1 MNVHLPMGEYERGQ
15 RAARTAARSRLGC
28 NTPKAKAVVIPPP
41 PAVLVPEPVA
51 SKPAP
56 KPRKEPTLR
65 EINTYVLRNIAHTPL
80 RWRQVAD
87 DTCLRHGVSMREVRG
102 RGQARDVMSCRAE
115 IIWRLHELGLS
126 AHEIGI
132 IVKREDTSVNH
143 NLRLWRRLSAHPGA
157 MRDTL
162 DSRSVVAEVVEQ
174 VAAEHGIAVSDI
186 MSNRRRGL
194 LSEAR
199 HEVMWRLFKNTTLSC
214 VEIGRQ
220 LNKDHSS
227 VLYAIRKREAAQ
239 LSPLVDTRART
250 KQIAVENHLGAAPE
264 LV

>member
-1 MNVHLPMGEYERGQ
+1 VHLPMGEYERGQ

-28 NTPKAKAVVIPPP
+28 APPKAKAVVIPPP
-41 PAVLVPEPVA
+41 PVVLAPEPVA
-51 SKPAP
+51 STPAV
-56 KPRKEPTLR
+56 KRRREPTLR
-65 EINTYVLRNIAHTPL
+65 EINSYVLRSVAANTPL

-87 DTCLRHGVSMREVRG
+87 DTCVRHGVSMREVRG
-102 RGQARDVMSCRAE
+102 RGQARDVMACRAE

-132 IVKREDTSVNH
+132 IIKREDTSVNH
-143 NLRLWRRLSAHPGA
+143 NLRLWRRLSAHPNA
-157 MRDTL
+157 MRDIL
-162 DSRSVVAEVVEQ
+162 DPRSVVAEVVEQ
-174 VAAEHGIAVSDI
+174 VSAERGVPVSDI

-227 VLYAIRKREAAQ
+227 VLYAIRKREAA
-239 LSPLVDTRART
+239 
-250 KQIAVENHLGAAPE
+250 AA
-264 LV
+264 